1 MMNFVD
7 VFGNVDVTADWL
19 AMDDFVDYVYT
30 DETLSIS
37 ERIRSFFHL
46 A

>member
-7 VFGNVDVTADWL
+7 VFGNVDVTTDWL

-30 DETLSIS
+30 EKKTSIG
-37 ERIRSFFHL
+37 ERIRAIFHI
-46 A
+46 